1 MVLALVA
8 GLAIVAGSAPPVT
21 AQEWPAAQGCKVS
34 YWKQRANLESWRATG
49 YSPSDRFVAV
59 FGRKTFGNMTLRQ
72 VIRQEGSSKV
82 KALGRETVA
91 GLLNSAS
98 PGIWYAMRTEN
109 EYRTLPDEV
118 ITFFRNALKDG
129 RTNKW
134 LYHFKVANEA
144 GCPMIVSTP

>member
-1 MVLALVA
+1 
-8 GLAIVAGSAPPVT
+8 
-21 AQEWPAAQGCKVS
+21 
-34 YWKQRANLESWRATG
+34 
-49 YSPSDRFVAV
+49 
-59 FGRKTFGNMTLRQ
+59 MTLRQ
-72 VIRQEGSSKV
+72 VIRQEGGSKV

-134 LYHFKVANEA
+134 LYHFRVANEA